1 MLQANGNMKTPMFA
15 QILGAV
21 TNILLDPL
29 LIFGLKMGIAGAAVA
44 TVAGQ
49 MVAALIVMRKGFR
62 RPPKSALFPHH
73 IREIFRLG
81 LPNILMQSA
90 YTFYILGLNL
100 ILATFS
106 DEAVTALG
114 LYYKWQTFFFIPLG
128 AMQTCIVPVISYN
141 FAAHNIDRC
150 KKTLNDS
157 VLFGVALMAL
167 GTLCFVSIPAQ
178 MLRVFTSDEQVIAI
192 GRVGF
197 PFVGVSFIP
206 MVTAQIFPVFFQA
219 VGSSLKSS
227 ALPVIRTVVLFV
239 PLGYLF
245 SRFGLNW
252 FWLAFPVTETL
263 TSCVG
268 FAFYHQF
275 LTKECPKMMSGGK
288 C

>member
-1 MLQANGNMKTPMFA
+1 
-15 QILGAV
+15 
-21 TNILLDPL
+21 
-29 LIFGLKMGIAGAAVA
+29 
-44 TVAGQ
+44 
-49 MVAALIVMRKGFR
+49 
-62 RPPKSALFPHH
+62 
-73 IREIFRLG
+73 
-81 LPNILMQSA
+81 
-90 YTFYILGLNL
+90 
-100 ILATFS
+100 
-106 DEAVTALG
+106 
-114 LYYKWQTFFFIPLG
+114 
-128 AMQTCIVPVISYN
+128 
-141 FAAHNIDRC
+141 
-150 KKTLNDS
+150 
-157 VLFGVALMAL
+157 MAL

-263 TSCVG
+263 TSCAG
-268 FAFYHQF
+268 FAFYNQF